1 MDPIVGPPRTTNPIT
16 LGLVNSG
23 VVYHKSSH
31 NITPPIIDPQ
41 ISHSFNFVTFLK
53 YENPIDISASGPF
66 FRNSSIK
73 FCVEHYKAGNIS
85 SDLNFVMDDKI
96 ISNCI
101 ELSKDQAENFNTS
114 KQWMLDNNLTMPWHA
129 IERLELSFN
138 LTSVTLKPLG
148 EDYEGVIFRDGNGI
162 FGVH

>member
-1 MDPIVGPPRTTNPIT
+1 M
-16 LGLVNSG
+16 
-23 VVYHKSSH
+23 
-31 NITPPIIDPQ
+31 
-41 ISHSFNFVTFLK
+41 
-53 YENPIDISASGPF
+53 
-66 FRNSSIK
+66 
-73 FCVEHYKAGNIS
+73 EHYKAGNIS

-148 EDYEGVIFRDGNGI
+148 ENYEGVIFMDGNSI
-162 FGVH
+162 FGVHQ